1 MTPAVETWR
10 GSTSLT
16 TGLPEK
22 SCPLMVLNNNL
33 ELMIPQ
39 TVQTRPLPSSTL
51 LQVSSLHT
59 QLHMSHPHW
68 RSHTHLTLV
77 TSTDDLPS
85 AKPTPPSSY
94 RLIWFNSV
102 GTHVDVHIREWR
114 VKPDPFFFIL
124 NIQSLFTSCT
134 FQLIYTSQICPLHL
148 HQDWPSSGSTHLS
161 LYNYLPIGLQGL

>member
-1 MTPAVETWR
+1 MTSAVEARR

-22 SCPLMVLNNNL
+22 SCPLTVLNNNL

-51 LQVSSLHT
+51 LQASSLHT
-59 QLHMSHPHW
+59 QLHMSHLHW
-68 RSHTHLTLV
+68 KSHKHLTLV

-94 RLIWFNSV
+94 RLI
-102 GTHVDVHIREWR
+102 
-114 VKPDPFFFIL
+114 
-124 NIQSLFTSCT
+124 
-134 FQLIYTSQICPLHL
+134 
-148 HQDWPSSGSTHLS
+148 
-161 LYNYLPIGLQGL
+161 